1 VLDALLGPDASLE
14 PLKRLLIERTE
25 GNPFFLEESARA
37 LIETKFLAGERGAYR
52 LLTSP
57 HDLRKSLRIP
67 ATAQAILAARIDR
80 LTPEDKRLLQAA
92 AIVGHEVS
100 FALLQAI
107 AEENEEQLHLG
118 LAHLQ
123 AGEFLYE
130 TNLFPDLEYTFKHA
144 LTLEVAYQSLLSER
158 RRALHERVL
167 EALEQQWAGREHEK
181 IELLAHHAMRG
192 EVWDRA
198 ARYLYQAGEKAF
210 AQARYQTGAT
220 FYQGAVEALDR
231 LGDAA
236 DLTLKLD
243 TCLELW
249 SARSTIGQYEG
260 LRELVEKAEALARA
274 LDDGPRLAQVQ
285 LRQAEAVALTG
296 VIIGTLESAIE
307 KARAAFERADPRD
320 LRTRG
325 YARFIVG
332 HACRGLGRIAE
343 AVREFGAGLALFA
356 EVDRYG
362 KESGLVFP
370 IYVSLSV
377 WCSEA
382 YATAGD
388 FQQAFVSARDALRV
402 ATDIRHSASLALA
415 NRYLGYVHIV
425 RGEVETAVPF
435 LERALTIA
443 SEHDQFLAT
452 ILFTSSH
459 AYALILLGERERGL
473 ECLARG
479 LEKSTGVRVTPGVR
493 ITARWHHYATVTA
506 SAYLAAGC
514 LEEARA
520 EIRQGLAATERNAR
534 GYRAPWLRLEAE
546 VLAQGDSAG
555 ARERF
560 EEALALA
567 ADLEMRPEA
576 AHCHLGLGKLYR
588 RADDGVRAQEH
599 LTTAA
604 TMYHEMGM
612 NFWLEQ
618 AEAALGSP
626 PRNSP

>member
-1 VLDALLGPDASLE
+1 
-14 PLKRLLIERTE
+14 
-25 GNPFFLEESARA
+25 
-37 LIETKFLAGERGAYR
+37 
-52 LLTSP
+52 
-57 HDLRKSLRIP
+57 
-67 ATAQAILAARIDR
+67 
-80 LTPEDKRLLQAA
+80 
-92 AIVGHEVS
+92 
-100 FALLQAI
+100 
-107 AEENEEQLHLG
+107 
-118 LAHLQ
+118 
-123 AGEFLYE
+123 
-130 TNLFPDLEYTFKHA
+130 
-144 LTLEVAYQSLLSER
+144 
-158 RRALHERVL
+158 
-167 EALEQQWAGREHEK
+167 
-181 IELLAHHAMRG
+181 
-192 EVWDRA
+192 
-198 ARYLYQAGEKAF
+198 
-210 AQARYQTGAT
+210 
-220 FYQGAVEALDR
+220 
-231 LGDAA
+231 
-236 DLTLKLD
+236 
-243 TCLELW
+243 
-249 SARSTIGQYEG
+249 
-260 LRELVEKAEALARA
+260 
-274 LDDGPRLAQVQ
+274 
-285 LRQAEAVALTG
+285 
-296 VIIGTLESAIE
+296 
-307 KARAAFERADPRD
+307 
-320 LRTRG
+320 
-325 YARFIVG
+325 VG

>member
-1 VLDALLGPDASLE
+1 VVFEDLHWIDSETQALLDSLVESLPTARLLLLLNYRPEYQPSWGGKSYYLQLRIDPLPPEGAEAVLDALLGPDASLE

-37 LIETKFLAGERGAYR
+37 LIETKVLAGERGAYR
-52 LLTSP
+52 LLTAP
-57 HDLRKSLRIP
+57 PDLRNSLQIP

-80 LTPEDKRLLQAA
+80 LAPEDKRLLQAA
-92 AIVGHEVS
+92 AVIGHEVS
-100 FALLQAI
+100 FVLLQAI
-107 AEENEEQLHLG
+107 AEENEEQLRRG

-130 TNLFPDLEYTFKHA
+130 TSLFPDPEYTFKHA
-144 LTLEVAYQSLLSER
+144 LTLEVAYQSLLRER

-167 EALEQQWAGREHEK
+167 EALEQQWAGREHAK
-181 IELLAHHAMRG
+181 IELLAHHAVRG
-192 EVWDRA
+192 ELWDRA
-198 ARYLYQAGEKAF
+198 ARYLYQAGEKGF
-210 AQARYQTGAT
+210 AQARYQAGAT
-220 FYQGAVEALDR
+220 LYQGAVEALDR

-243 TCLELW
+243 ACLELW

-260 LRELVEKAEALARA
+260 LRELVEKAEALARV

-296 VIIGTLESAIE
+296 VITGTLESAIE
-307 KARAAFERADPRD
+307 KAREALERADPRD
-320 LRTRG
+320 LRTRS

-332 HACRGLGRIAE
+332 HALRGLGRIAE

-356 EVDRYG
+356 GVDRYG
-362 KESGLVFP
+362 EEPGLVFP

-402 ATDIRHSASLALA
+402 ATDIHHPASLAVA
-415 NRYLGYVHIV
+415 NRYLGYVHIL

-473 ECLARG
+473 ECLAQG
-479 LEKSTGVRVTPGVR
+479 LEKSTGVRITPGVR
-493 ITARWHHYATVTA
+493 RIWRCALKPPTATAA
-506 SAYLAAGC
+506 SASSTAA
-514 LEEARA
+514 
-520 EIRQGLAATERNAR
+520 AATE
-534 GYRAPWLRLEAE
+534 
-546 VLAQGDSAG
+546 
-555 ARERF
+555 
-560 EEALALA
+560 
-567 ADLEMRPEA
+567 
-576 AHCHLGLGKLYR
+576 
-588 RADDGVRAQEH
+588 
-599 LTTAA
+599 
-604 TMYHEMGM
+604 
-612 NFWLEQ
+612 
-618 AEAALGSP
+618 
-626 PRNSP
+626 